1 MKTIFKRPKDM
12 DKKLFYLIIT
22 SFTMEKEEKQEWL
35 DIYKHM
41 DKEQIERLYLI
52 LTNERVKK
60 QKLEKKYNSEIRD
73 MNLKHLLEWQKPNE

>member
-22 SFTMEKEEKQEWL
+22 SFTMDKEEKQYWL

>member
-1 MKTIFKRPKDM
+1 MKIFKRPENM
-12 DKKLFYLIIT
+12 DKKLYYLIIT
-22 SFTMEKEEKQEWL
+22 SFTMDKEEKKEWL
-35 DIYKHM
+35 DLYNQM
-41 DKEQIERLYLI
+41 DKDQLNRLYLI